1 MIHHAILTAIGS
13 DRPGLVDEVSHF
25 IFEAGGNIEDSRMVN
40 LRGQFAI
47 MLLVGAT
54 AETIKK
60 LSGLIPQ
67 LIQKTHLH
75 VEMRSADVAP
85 PARAAMPYHLSA
97 TAMDQAGLVHRIA
110 NLLKSLDINIED
122 LQTSLTDAP
131 ITGAPLFGME
141 VTLSVPAELQVGRL
155 RQSLGELC
163 DQLNVDWQLT
173 AMQ

>member
-1 MIHHAILTAIGS
+1 MIHHAILTAIGA
-13 DRPGLVDEVSHF
+13 DRPGLVEEVSHF

-54 AETIKK
+54 AETIQK
-60 LSGLIPQ
+60 LSGLIPH

-75 VEMRSADVAP
+75 VEMRAADLP
-85 PARAAMPYHLSA
+85 HPARAAQPYHLSA

-110 NLLKSLDINIED
+110 NLLKGLDINIED
-122 LQTSLTDAP
+122 LQTSLGNAP

-141 VTLSVPAELQVGRL
+141 VTLSVPAELPVSRL
-155 RQSLGELC
+155 RQSVEELC

-173 AMQ
+173 AM